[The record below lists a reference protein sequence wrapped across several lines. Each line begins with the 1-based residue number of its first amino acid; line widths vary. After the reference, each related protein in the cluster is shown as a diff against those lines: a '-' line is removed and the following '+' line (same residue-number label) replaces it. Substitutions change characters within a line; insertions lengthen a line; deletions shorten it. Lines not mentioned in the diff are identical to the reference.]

1 MKEGISL
8 DISKNGNHIETV
20 DMSDVPDT
28 ARAFTA
34 EVAVMEAL
42 SFNPE
47 LGVGKYVVRYMDG
60 GVEVGS
66 YTVIVSYDVYAEK
79 KQ

>member
-8 DISKNGNHIETV
+8 DISKDGNYIETI
-20 DMSDVPDT
+20 DMSDVPDE
-28 ARAFTA
+28 ARAYTA
-34 EVAVMEAL
+34 EAAVRAAL
-42 SFNPE
+42 AINPD
-47 LGVGKYVVRYMDG
+47 LGVGKYVVRYVDG
-60 GVEVGS
+60 EVEVGS

>member
-8 DISKNGNHIETV
+8 DISKNGNYVETV
-20 DMSDVPDT
+20 DMPDVPDK

-34 EVAVMEAL
+34 EVAVREAL
-42 SFNPE
+42 SFNPG
-47 LGVGKYVVRYMDG
+47 LGVGKYVVRYMEG
-60 GVEVGS
+60 EVEVDS
-66 YTVIVSYDVYAEK
+66 YAVIVSYDVYAEK